1 MDSFGL
7 LAEVVFFGMGV
18 YFLLLS
24 FGKIKIKKAEDKE
37 RIDAFFEGKTLFLRI
52 LAVFLVVVMG
62 LNLIVH
68 IAQLFG

>member
-7 LAEVVFFGMGV
+7 LVEVVFFGMGV

-24 FGKIKIKKAEDKE
+24 FGKINIKKEEDKA

-52 LAVFLVVVMG
+52 LAVFLVLVMG
-62 LNLIVH
+62 LNLLVH
-68 IAQLFG
+68 ISQLL

>member
-7 LAEVVFFGMGV
+7 LVEVVFFGMGV

-24 FGKIKIKKAEDKE
+24 FGKINLKKEEDKA

-52 LAVFLVVVMG
+52 LAVFLVLVMG
-62 LNLIVH
+62 LNLLVH
-68 IAQLFG
+68 ISQLL

>member
-24 FGKIKIKKAEDKE
+24 FGKIKIKKPEDKE

-52 LAVFLVVVMG
+52 LAVFLVIVMG
-62 LNLIVH
+62 LNLVVH
-68 IAQLFG
+68 ISQLFG